1 MVISPA
7 ADIGS
12 DASFVKLSTSVEAAR
27 ARFGGGAGRR
37 RRRWVGE
44 DTFALPDVCPRS
56 VRLARRRVGLEDFG
70 DRAWSVRQ
78 SAAMIINVDDFHA
91 GRDAERKTGLIR
103 QGALHKVAE
112 D

>member
-12 DASFVKLSTSVEAAR
+12 DASFVKFSASVEAAR
-27 ARFGGGAGRR
+27 ARLGGGAGWRR
-37 RRRWVGE
+37 RRGVGE
-44 DTFALPDVCPRS
+44 GAFALPDICPGS

-70 DRAWSVRQ
+70 DRAWPVRQ
-78 SAAMIINVDDFHA
+78 CAAVIIDVDDFHA

-103 QGALHKVAE
+103 QRAL
-112 D
+112 